1 MKKPLILALAVAGI
15 GSAYTAFSWYFG
27 KQTETNLGAQYEY
40 LLQSSPYVE
49 IVQRDYR
56 RGVFASDETLTLEL
70 FGKIIKAAANG
81 QDIQAPVPAEPL
93 RLTIRTHIQH
103 GPLPGGSKLAA
114 AIAESELVL
123 PEKVGQEVE
132 KLLGSATPLYTQRSV
147 INFDGSGHATFS
159 SPKFQFTTPRDPA
172 GNTGTLSW
180 QGIEG
185 SMDFS
190 ADMKHLLM
198 TARAPE
204 MNFSADDGT
213 TIRLA
218 DLRLEGDQQSLFDD
232 LPIFFSGAQHLS
244 LGELAITP
252 PRDKGGPVI
261 LKQVAYDTELP
272 VNGDYI
278 DLVARLSAE
287 NLQVEDKSF
296 GPIHLDYS
304 FRHLHTRALAEL
316 AQAFMGLYSDPA
328 LLAEDP
334 DALATQ
340 FMPILNEHGSTLLN
354 NSPEFHID
362 RISFANADGEANL
375 AARVRMNA
383 LNLQDAAEN
392 PLMVLSKI
400 EASGELSLQE
410 EMILSLLRNPPAKEQ
425 LGIAELS
432 QQEMEAQGQMLT
444 AQFQQQVAMLSEQG
458 YITREGGLIKT
469 NVEYKAGQ
477 ILVNGKPFMPMP
489 MPMPMDEGM
498 PMDENLS
505 LDESMPMDEATP
517 PAMVPDNR

>member
-1 MKKPLILALAVAGI
+1 MKKPLILALAFAAI
-15 GSAYTAFSWYFG
+15 GTAYTASSWYLG
-27 KQTETNLGAQYEY
+27 KQTETSLGAQYEY

-49 IVQRDYR
+49 IVQRDYQ
-56 RGVFASDETLTLEL
+56 RGIFASDETLTLEL
-70 FGKIIKAAANG
+70 FGKIIKAASNDR
-81 QDIQAPVPAEPL
+81 DIQTPLPAEPL

-123 PEKVGQEVE
+123 PEKVGEEVE
-132 KLLGSATPLYTQRSV
+132 KLLGSTAPLYTQRSV

-159 SPKFQFTTPRDPA
+159 SPKFQFTTPQSPA
-172 GNTGTLSW
+172 GKAGTLSW

-190 ADMKHLLM
+190 ADMKHLLT

-204 MNFSADDGT
+204 MKFSADDGT
-213 TIRLA
+213 TISLA
-218 DLRLEGDQQSLFDD
+218 DLRLEGDQQGIFDD
-232 LPIFFSGAQHLS
+232 LPMLFSGTQRLS
-244 LGELAITP
+244 VGELVISP
-252 PRDKGGPVI
+252 PQEKGAPVI
-261 LKQVAYDTELP
+261 LKQLAYATEMPL
-272 VNGDYI
+272 NGDYI
-278 DLVARLSAE
+278 DLIARLSAE
-287 NLQVEDKSF
+287 NLQIEDGSF
-296 GPIHLDYS
+296 GPIHFDYS

-316 AQAFMGLYSDPA
+316 ARAFMELYADPA
-328 LLAEDP
+328 LATEAP
-334 DALATQ
+334 EALATQ
-340 FMPILNEHGSTLLN
+340 LMPVLSEHGSTLLN
-354 NSPEFHID
+354 NGPEFHID

-375 AARVRMNA
+375 AARVRTNG
-383 LNLQDAAEN
+383 LDLQEATEN
-392 PLMVLSKI
+392 PLMLLSKI

-432 QQEMEAQGQMLT
+432 QQEIEAQGEMLT

-469 NVEYKAGQ
+469 NVEYKVGQ

-489 MPMPMDEGM
+489 MAMDEGM
-498 PMDENLS
+498 PADENLS
-505 LDESMPMDEATP
+505 PDESMPMDEATP
-517 PAMVPDNR
+517 PAMLPDNRQ